1 MHAQGLLVLEDD
13 VEFSRGFMQEWG
25 TAKASLDA
33 LEGGWE
39 YVCVGGDQHLGDKS
53 PDDVVGNFGSGAGG
67 GILKVEKYVNCH
79 GHAYLLTKVAAQLL
93 LDRAAEEG
101 IHCGA
106 SQSSSHY
113 THILFHPTP
122 QPSFVNVEPWVIYLP
137 RFKTLEPS

>member
-39 YVCVGGDQHLGDKS
+39 YVCVGGDQHLGDEG
-53 PDDVVGNFGSGAGG
+53 PDDVVGKFGSEAGG

-79 GHAYLLTKVAAQLL
+79 GHAYLLTKTAAQLL
-93 LDRAAEEG
+93 LDRAAEGG

-106 SQSSSHY
+106 RPLLIVLTSFF
-113 THILFHPTP
+113 ILLPNPFLSMLSPE
-122 QPSFVNVEPWVIYLP
+122 SFTCRNSKP
-137 RFKTLEPS
+137 